1 MGTSVVVLESD
12 PKTAQSLAGGLR
24 SHFHS
29 VYLTGSRDEM
39 RDKVAQ
45 KRPEVVVF
53 DIESSRLTDVASLH
67 SDFPA
72 LPIVCTHRVPD
83 EEMWISALQA
93 GASDVCAASDVENV
107 LNSVLRS
114 VTVAR
119 RTAA

>member
-1 MGTSVVVLESD
+1 MGTSIVILESD

-29 VYLTGSRDEM
+29 VYLTCSRDEM

-45 KRPEVVVF
+45 NRPEAVVL
-53 DIESSRLTDVASLH
+53 DIGSSRLADVASLH

-83 EEMWISALQA
+83 EEMWMAALQA

-107 LNSVLRS
+107 LTSVLRS
-114 VTVAR
+114 VMISR
-119 RTAA
+119 RSTA